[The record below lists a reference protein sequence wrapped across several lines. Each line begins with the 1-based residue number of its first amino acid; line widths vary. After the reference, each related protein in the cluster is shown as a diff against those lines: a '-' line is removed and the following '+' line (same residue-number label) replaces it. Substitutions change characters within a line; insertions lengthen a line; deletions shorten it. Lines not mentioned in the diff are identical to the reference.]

1 MKQDPK
7 HHASGVMIS
16 GSGFWSPHGAS
27 GASFT
32 RTTCCKHEPKPDC
45 SAEAFAQL
53 DSLIK
58 GVQGLQLVL
67 VQEGLV
73 RILTLRYHARQAK

>member
-7 HHASGVMIS
+7 HKASGVMIS

-27 GASFT
+27 GASST
-32 RTTCCKHEPKPDC
+32 RTTCCKNERKSEC

-58 GVQGLQLVL
+58 GVQGLQLAL
-67 VQEGLV
+67 LQGGWV
-73 RILTLRYHARQAK
+73 RNLTLR